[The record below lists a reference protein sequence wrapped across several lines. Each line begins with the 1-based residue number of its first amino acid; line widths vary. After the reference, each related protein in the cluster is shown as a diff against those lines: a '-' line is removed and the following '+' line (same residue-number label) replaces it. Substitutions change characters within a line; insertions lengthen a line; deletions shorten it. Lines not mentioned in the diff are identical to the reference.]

1 MEDITDTNLGV
12 KVVLLRL
19 YNGDYIIGETI
30 DDGVSNMID
39 LSNPR
44 TLIMVPTMTGEMRM
58 AMQTVCPFSEK
69 IKKEL
74 SVRRE
79 QVMFVVGEDEL
90 GKELINGYKSHVS
103 GIKIATTEET
113 AAVNGGGDLIF

>member
-69 IKKEL
+69 AKKEL

-79 QVMFVVGEDEL
+79 QVMFVVDEDEL
-90 GKELINGYKSHVS
+90 GKELINGYKSHVT

-113 AAVNGGGDLIF
+113 AAVNGGDLIF